1 MNKIAEAIII
11 IIVGIIIL
19 GRAIYVVVA
28 NRRRYSLRVQAK
40 CVGYETAVEQ
50 IDKTISKNQHNLDK
64 IIEQNA
70 LKKDVGKLRGA
81 VYEAKI
87 NGKKVILRGKSHFAL
102 PSTKD
107 EVSLGRI
114 VKISVNPEDYTDYL
128 EGRAELGIA
137 VMMAIGA
144 FAVMVGM
151 ALILDNSI

>member
-1 MNKIAEAIII
+1 MNRIVEAIII
-11 IIVGIIIL
+11 IIVGIIVL
-19 GRAIYVVVA
+19 GRGIYIVVA
-28 NRRRYSLRVQAK
+28 NRRRYSLRVKAK

-50 IDKTISKNQHNLDK
+50 IDKTISENQHNLDK

-81 VYEAKI
+81 VYEAEI
-87 NGKKVILRGKSHFAL
+87 NGKKVTLRGKSNFAL
-102 PSTKD
+102 PATKD

-128 EGRAELGIA
+128 EGRAELGVA

-144 FAVMVGM
+144 FAIMVGM